1 MKIYSHRT
9 SFEVQLNRRKSNK
22 SQKNQDR
29 AKRKLNGR
37 RKMAC
42 SSSLEAFNTESTAL
56 SIPLAGDRHRFATQI
71 VEFPWESTTEQV
83 RLVSSFVKL
92 LQKFHGSGRSCGS
105 LPFFFFQSI
114 DFSMKKLDNS
124 TFSTCTVH
132 NCLIIFSKIKFI
144 TKLHL

>member
-22 SQKNQDR
+22 SQKKQDR
-29 AKRKLNGR
+29 AKRKLNGG

-92 LQKFHGSGRSCGS
+92 LQKF
-105 LPFFFFQSI
+105 LVAVAVLFLFLFFFFQSI

-124 TFSTCTVH
+124 TFSTCTTQF
-132 NCLIIFSKIKFI
+132 IIV
-144 TKLHL
+144 